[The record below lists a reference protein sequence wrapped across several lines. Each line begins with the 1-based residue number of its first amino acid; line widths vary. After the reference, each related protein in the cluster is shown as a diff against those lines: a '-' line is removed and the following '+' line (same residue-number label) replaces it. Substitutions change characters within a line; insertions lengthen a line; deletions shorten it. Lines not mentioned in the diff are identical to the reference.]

1 MRERQ
6 KMRKYSIDFLYLLF
20 LDLLL
25 AYLYFKVMLNS
36 LHIIDISLMPY
47 IGLSLLTGVAI
58 NNIKLK
64 IKKNKINTLSY
75 FVLLIILIGVFYIV
89 LFNYYHY
96 DFLHEKD
103 AWQFSLIFIL
113 MAIGE
118 AFYYFFSYEEL
129 KEEQESSPFSIFKK
143 KNSSD
148 ESDRNLGTLVS
159 DDESK
164 PIE

>member
-89 LFNYYHY
+89 LFNHYHY

-118 AFYYFFSYEEL
+118 AFYYFFPMKSSRKNKNHLLLVFL
-129 KEEQESSPFSIFKK
+129 KRK
-143 KNSSD
+143 
-148 ESDRNLGTLVS
+148 TLPMKV
-159 DDESK
+159 
-164 PIE
+164 IEI